1 MSHSYAL
8 QLLSESY
15 DRKLTDGENLILD
28 SAFAS
33 EPELLKFKNLLDRIR
48 QVHRADAELE
58 DFLPFP
64 QAQLSDKRKLEI
76 ESLIQS
82 ALDDHASE

>member
-15 DRKLTDGENLILD
+15 DRKLTDEENLILD

-33 EPELLKFKNLLDRIR
+33 EPELLKF
-48 QVHRADAELE
+48 
-58 DFLPFP
+58 
-64 QAQLSDKRKLEI
+64 
-76 ESLIQS
+76 
-82 ALDDHASE
+82 

>member
-8 QLLSESY
+8 QLLSEYY
-15 DRKLTDGENLILD
+15 DRKLTDEENLILD